1 LRNEKF
7 YIQSPLQRGFTQ
19 NASPL
24 NAAIVLEE
32 VYREYKDEDL
42 PFFGGFVG
50 CEICL

>member
-1 LRNEKF
+1 LGNGKF
-7 YIQSPLQRGFTQ
+7 YIQSPLQRGFTE

-32 VYREYKDEDL
+32 SYREYKDEDL
-42 PFFGGFVG
+42 PVFFGFVG